1 MKYPYLLDETLS
13 VLIQSNFCYVLSTD
27 LEGHINYFNQ
37 KTIEQHP
44 EWQRKLPNM
53 LFTDLLSEEDKLR
66 YGRAV
71 KKSLED
77 ISLPVTQALHSF
89 LEPLQA
95 TLPIHFSI
103 SVIKDDMYEP
113 IGLLLIGQ
121 DISVKAEK
129 NIDTQHPLQGSNQQF
144 ASIANQLPMMVWVL
158 DADMQCVF
166 ANESVTKH
174 FQVNQQLELGRGFMK
189 RLPKKEL
196 TGELGSFLNNL
207 SLKQPFSLE
216 VAINNAGVD
225 EWIHL
230 HLSPQFNLDCQFS
243 GYLIY
248 GTDIS
253 HVHQAAN
260 AISQQND
267 LIRVLNKEFVRFKKI
282 ASCTNQSIVLT
293 NTINQITWINNAFTD
308 LMGYEL
314 TEIVG
319 QQDFQLF
326 SGTDTDLEDIDSIK
340 SSICNI
346 SSIKKEMV
354 LYNKGSQKIWIEY
367 IKEPIFDEQQVFT
380 GFLIILND
388 VSVRKV
394 SETEAAKQLV
404 SLKKMSFIASHE
416 IRHEFSK
423 IMQVT
428 QTIKLQKPDIQV
440 YQKLLAEIEKSTDK
454 MNAAIYELNNQ
465 INFATS
471 NSISLDAYLH
481 QEIEEIVLIDD
492 DGLVNEMNKVVI
504 RSVFPDMPVKVFNE
518 VDYAI
523 SHINAHPFTRRKIIV
538 DLNFP
543 HKSGWNF
550 LDEYQK
556 LDQPWSVVVLTSSLQ
571 QEDIERSKGYRFV
584 THFMTKPLNQTQLKG
599 LRILASKKLRVA

>member
-1 MKYPYLLDETLS
+1 M
-13 VLIQSNFCYVLSTD
+13 
-27 LEGHINYFNQ
+27 
-37 KTIEQHP
+37 
-44 EWQRKLPNM
+44 
-53 LFTDLLSEEDKLR
+53 
-66 YGRAV
+66 
-71 KKSLED
+71 
-77 ISLPVTQALHSF
+77 
-89 LEPLQA
+89 
-95 TLPIHFSI
+95 
-103 SVIKDDMYEP
+103 
-113 IGLLLIGQ
+113 
-121 DISVKAEK
+121 
-129 NIDTQHPLQGSNQQF
+129 
-144 ASIANQLPMMVWVL
+144 
-158 DADMQCVF
+158 
-166 ANESVTKH
+166 
-174 FQVNQQLELGRGFMK
+174 
-189 RLPKKEL
+189 
-196 TGELGSFLNNL
+196 
-207 SLKQPFSLE
+207 
-216 VAINNAGVD
+216 
-225 EWIHL
+225 
-230 HLSPQFNLDCQFS
+230 
-243 GYLIY
+243 
-248 GTDIS
+248 
-253 HVHQAAN
+253 
-260 AISQQND
+260 
-267 LIRVLNKEFVRFKKI
+267 
-282 ASCTNQSIVLT
+282 
-293 NTINQITWINNAFTD
+293 
-308 LMGYEL
+308 
-314 TEIVG
+314 
-319 QQDFQLF
+319 
-326 SGTDTDLEDIDSIK
+326 
-340 SSICNI
+340 
-346 SSIKKEMV
+346 
-354 LYNKGSQKIWIEY
+354 YNKASQKLWIEF

-440 YQKLLAEIEKSTDK
+440 YQQLLAEIEKSTDK

-492 DGLVNEMNKVVI
+492 DGLINEMNKVVI

-543 HKSGWNF
+543 HKSGWHF

>member
-1 MKYPYLLDETLS
+1 MKYPFSIDETLS
-13 VLIQSNFCYVLSTD
+13 VLIKSNFCFVLSTD
-27 LEGHINYFNQ
+27 LEGRINYLNQ
-37 KTIEQHP
+37 KMTEQRP
-44 EWQRKLPNM
+44 EWQSSLLNKP
-53 LFTDLLSEEDKLR
+53 FTELLSEDDKLR
-66 YGRAV
+66 YSRAV
-71 KKSLED
+71 KKGLDD
-77 ISLPVTQALHSF
+77 ISLPITQDLHSF
-89 LEPLQA
+89 LEPLNA
-95 TLPIHFSI
+95 TVPVQFSL
-103 SVIKDDMYEP
+103 SVIKDDMYDP
-113 IGLLLIGQ
+113 IGFLLIGHE
-121 DISVKAEK
+121 IIVVTEK
-129 NIDTQHPLQGSNQQF
+129 STEILHPLLGDNQQYTR
-144 ASIANQLPMMVWVL
+144 IANQIPMMVWVL
-158 DADMQCVF
+158 DADMQCIY

-174 FQVNQQLELGRGFMK
+174 FQLNQQAELGRGFLK
-189 RLPKKEL
+189 RFPKKEL
-196 TGELGSFLNNL
+196 NGAMGSFLNNL

-216 VAINNAGVD
+216 IGINNMGVD
-225 EWIHL
+225 EWIHFQC
-230 HLSPQFNLDCQFS
+230 SPQFDLNCQFS

-248 GTDIS
+248 GTDIG

-260 AISQQND
+260 VIMQQND
-267 LIRVLNKEFVRFKKI
+267 FIKILNKEFVRFKKI
-282 ASCTNQSIVLT
+282 ASCTNQSILLT
-293 NTINQITWINNAFTD
+293 NTINQITWINNALTD

-314 TEIVG
+314 NDIAG

-326 SGTDTDLEDIDSIK
+326 SGVDTAIEDIDEIK

-346 SSIKKEMV
+346 SAIKKEMV
-354 LYNKGSQKIWIEY
+354 LYKKTSQKIWIEF
-367 IKEPIFDEQQVFT
+367 IKEPIFDEQVFT

-388 VSVRKV
+388 LSVRKV

-440 YQKLLAEIEKSTDK
+440 YLQLFEEIEKSTDK

-471 NSISLDAYLH
+471 NSISLDAYLQ

-492 DGLVNEMNKVVI
+492 DNLVNDMNKVVI
-504 RSVFPDMPVKVFNE
+504 KSVFPGMPVKAFNE

-543 HKSGWNF
+543 HKSGWHF
-550 LDEYQK
+550 LNEYQK
-556 LDQPWSVVVLTSSLQ
+556 LEQPWSVIVLTSSLE
-571 QEDIERSKGYRFV
+571 QEDIERTKTYRFV
-584 THFMTKPLNQTQLKG
+584 SHFMTKPLQPVQLKG
-599 LRILASKKLRVA
+599 LRIIASKKLRVA

>member
-1 MKYPYLLDETLS
+1 MKYPYPQDETLS
-13 VLIQSNFCYVLSTD
+13 VLIQSNFCFVLSTD
-27 LEGHINYFNQ
+27 LEGRISYFNQ
-37 KTIEQHP
+37 KTIDQHP
-44 EWQRKLPNM
+44 EWESKLPNM
-53 LFTDLLSEEDKLR
+53 LFTDLLSVEDKHR
-66 YGRAV
+66 FSRAV
-71 KKSLED
+71 KKSLTD
-77 ISLPVTQALHSF
+77 ISLPVTQTLHSF
-89 LEPLQA
+89 LEPQQA
-95 TLPIHFSI
+95 SLPVQFSI
-103 SVIKDDMYEP
+103 SVIKDDMYDP
-113 IGLLLIGQ
+113 IGILLIGQ
-121 DISVKAEK
+121 EINIKTEK
-129 NIDTQHPLQGSNQQF
+129 DTVTQHPLQGSNQQY
-144 ASIANQLPMMVWVL
+144 ASIANQLPIMVWVL

-174 FQVNQQLELGRGFMK
+174 FQVNQQSELGRGFMK
-189 RLPKKEL
+189 RLPKNEL
-196 TGELGSFLNNL
+196 SGELGSFLNNL
-207 SLKQPFSLE
+207 SLKQTFSLE
-216 VAINNAGVD
+216 VAINNSDAD
-225 EWIHL
+225 KWIHL
-230 HLSPQFNLDCQFS
+230 YLSPQFNLDCQFS
-243 GYLIY
+243 GYLMY

-260 AISQQND
+260 ALKQQND
-267 LIRVLNKEFVRFKKI
+267 FIKVLNKEFVRFKKI
-282 ASCTNQSIVLT
+282 ASCTNQSIILT

-314 TEIVG
+314 AEIAG
-319 QQDFQLF
+319 QQDFQIF
-326 SGTDTDLEDIDSIK
+326 SGIDTALEDIDEIK
-340 SSICNI
+340 SSICKI
-346 SSIKKEMV
+346 ISIKKEMV
-354 LYNKGSQKIWIEY
+354 LYNKSSQKLWIEF

-440 YQKLLAEIEKSTDK
+440 YQQLLAEIEKSTDK

-481 QEIEEIVLIDD
+481 QEIEEIILIDD
-492 DGLVNEMNKVVI
+492 DALVNEMNKVVI
-504 RSVFPDMPVKVFNE
+504 KSVFPDMPVKVFNE

-523 SHINAHPFTRRKIIV
+523 SHINAHPLTRRKIIV

-543 HKSGWNF
+543 HKSGWYF

-571 QEDIERSKGYRFV
+571 QEDIERSKGYRFI
-584 THFMTKPLNQTQLKG
+584 THFMTKPLNTTQLKG